1 MNAIKKLK
9 ELSKEATRQR
19 YPNFPEEAIS
29 TPVYTDKTANGLT
42 KCIIDYIRFSG
53 GYATRINTTGQMR
66 QGKWVKGTTSKGTA
80 DIHACLIGVHYSIEV
95 KIGKDRLS
103 EYQKDTQR
111 KVESAGGIYMIA
123 RNFEGFVD
131 HFSHPNQ

>member
-111 KVESAGGIYMIA
+111 KVE
-123 RNFEGFVD
+123 
-131 HFSHPNQ
+131 

>member
-1 MNAIKKLK
+1 MRALQRLK
-9 ELSKEATRQR
+9 EMAKDHTHKR
-19 YPNFPEEAIS
+19 YPNLPEGAVS
-29 TPVYTDKTANGLT
+29 APKYTDKTANGLT